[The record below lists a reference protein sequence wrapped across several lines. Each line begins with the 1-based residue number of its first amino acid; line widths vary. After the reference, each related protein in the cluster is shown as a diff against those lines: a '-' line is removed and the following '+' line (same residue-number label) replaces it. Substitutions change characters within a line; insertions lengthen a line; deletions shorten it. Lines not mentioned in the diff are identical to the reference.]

1 MNTSTTKS
9 PSDQVDQGTIF
20 REMGVGVGFELPWQ
34 ERQGEDLVGGQVYFL
49 QESCLAIGEV
59 VGPANLATKV
69 KT

>member
-1 MNTSTTKS
+1 
-9 PSDQVDQGTIF
+9 
-20 REMGVGVGFELPWQ
+20 MGVGVGFELPWQ

-49 QESCLAIGEV
+49 QETSLAIGEV